1 MKILSFQPGSLYQN
15 GGMGRLLRRLYQ
27 GHEED
32 IIGLYVNY
40 ENAPIKKGIIEEIAI
55 PAFPVQRSWMRWK
68 FRIFFMW
75 VRESLFYIFVKYKLE
90 RAARKVS
97 FDVLHVINHGVF
109 SAILCDEKF
118 LTKKK
123 IWTSFHDHYSLCSSS
138 KDTQKLWNRSDRRL
152 MISIELGEEYQR
164 IFGNKSFE
172 LITDGVSYEE
182 ISSPKVIN
190 QNQISIYFAGL
201 LHIDYYPLFKVLSDA
216 LDILVNEGYSFK
228 LILRGTQEI
237 NFLKGRKF
245 AIDYRS
251 NFISDEEIKKELD
264 MADILY
270 LPIKFSLPDFYL
282 YSLSTKMIGYLGGAG
297 KILYHGPSDSAACRL
312 LQKSN
317 AAISCMSLDEL
328 EMVIKLKEII
338 DSDLK
343 LGYNAKEL
351 AKSNFDLNSIQKLFW
366 KYD

>member
-40 ENAPIKKGIIEEIAI
+40 GNAPIKKGIIEEIAI

-97 FDVLHVINHGVF
+97 FDVLHVVNHGVF

-123 IWTSFHDHYSLCSSS
+123 LWTSFHDHYSLCSSS

-164 IFGNKSFE
+164 IFGDKSFE
-172 LITDGVSYEE
+172 LITDGVSLEE
-182 ISSPKVIN
+182 VSKPKITN
-190 QNQISIYFAGL
+190 QNQTSIYFAGL
-201 LHIDYYPLFKVLSDA
+201 LHIDYHPLFRVLADA
-216 LDILVNEGYSFK
+216 LDVLVEQGHSFK
-228 LILRGTQEI
+228 VILRGTQEI
-237 NFLKGRKF
+237 NFLKNRKF
-245 AIDYRS
+245 MIEYRS
-251 NFISDEEIKKELD
+251 DFISDWEIKKELD

-282 YSLSTKMIGYLGGAG
+282 YSLSTKMIGYLGGSG
-297 KILYHGPSDSAACRL
+297 KILYHGPFDSAACNM

-317 AAISCMSLDEL
+317 SAILCVSLDVK
-328 EMVIKLKEII
+328 EMVIKVKETI
-338 DSDLK
+338 DADLCVA
-343 LGYNAKEL
+343 YNAKEL
-351 AKSNFDLNSIQKLFW
+351 AKSNFELKSIQKLFW
-366 KYD
+366 KYE

>member
-1 MKILSFQPGSLYQN
+1 MKILSLQPVSLYQN

-27 GHEED
+27 GHESD
-32 IIGLYVNY
+32 IIGLYINNG
-40 ENAPIKKGIIEEIAI
+40 NAPVKEGLIKEIVI
-55 PAFPVQRSWMRWK
+55 SSFPKQRSWMRWK
-68 FRIFFMW
+68 LRTFFTW
-75 VRESLFYIFVKYKLE
+75 VRESVFYYLTKYKVE
-90 RAARKVS
+90 SAVAKIS
-97 FDVLHVINHGVF
+97 FDVIHVINHGVF

-118 LTKKK
+118 LIKKQL
-123 IWTSFHDHYSLCSSS
+123 WTSFHDHYSLCSSY
-138 KDTQKLWNRSDRRL
+138 KDTQQLWNRSDRRL
-152 MISIELGEEYQR
+152 MISVELGEEYQR
-164 IFGNKSFE
+164 LFGNKNFE

-245 AIDYRS
+245 VIDYRS
-251 NFISDEEIKKELD
+251 DFISDEEIKKELD

-282 YSLSTKMIGYLGGAG
+282 YSLSTKMIGYLGGSG

-312 LQKSN
+312 LQKNN
-317 AAISCMSLDEL
+317 AAISCESLDES

-351 AKSNFDLNSIQKLFW
+351 AKSNFELTGIQQSFW
-366 KYD
+366 KYE